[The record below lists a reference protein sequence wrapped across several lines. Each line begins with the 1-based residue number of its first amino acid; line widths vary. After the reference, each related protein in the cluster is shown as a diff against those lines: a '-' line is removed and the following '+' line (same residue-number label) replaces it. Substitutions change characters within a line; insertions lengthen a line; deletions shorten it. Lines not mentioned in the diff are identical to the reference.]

1 MDTLFSIGGVLAGAL
16 LAGALILR
24 FVPWRGK
31 PLYAHLYHWWVI
43 RRGTRRML
51 RRAER
56 VHATAWGD
64 APRDEQLSRP
74 VALSSLEAHAQPQG
88 QPETVVLPPR
98 NLSPDNLPP
107 NLPGPAAEWVKLD
120 PKRARAEAE
129 AVGLRVINADDGS
142 DALAGWLL
150 NAVGLS
156 VLIILAV
163 WLGSGGYVV
172 IEHWLP

>member
-1 MDTLFSIGGVLAGAL
+1 METLFSIGGVTGGL
-16 LAGALILR
+16 LLVGALILR

-51 RRAER
+51 RGAEH
-56 VHATAWGD
+56 VHAASRRE
-64 APRDEQLSRP
+64 APHAGQPSRP
-74 VALSSLEAHAQPQG
+74 VTLSSLEAQTRPLR

-98 NLSPDNLPP
+98 ATPPDDLLAVAPP
-107 NLPGPAAEWVKLD
+107 PTAERVKLD

-163 WLGSGGYVV
+163 WLGSGGYAV
-172 IEHWLP
+172 IERWLP